1 MTANS
6 LRPLV
11 VKVVAGIGEPER
23 CAQAFN
29 VATIAAASGSKVSL
43 WLAGE
48 AAWLS
53 LPGRAEEFTLEHS
66 APLQDLL
73 GAIIET
79 GSVTLCSQCAQR
91 RSITADQVI
100 AGIRIAGA
108 ASFVEEILA
117 PEAQA
122 LVY

>member
-11 VKVVAGIGEPER
+11 VKVVVGIDEPER

-29 VATIAAASGSKVSL
+29 VAATAAASGSKVSL

-48 AAWLS
+48 AAWLA
-53 LPGRAEEFTLEHS
+53 LPGRAAEFRLDHA
-66 APLQDLL
+66 APLEDLL
-73 GAIIET
+73 AAIIET

-91 RSITADQVI
+91 RSITSDQVVP
-100 AGIRIAGA
+100 GIRIAGA

-117 PEAQA
+117 TDAQA

>member
-1 MTANS
+1 MSANP

-11 VKVVAGIGEPER
+11 VKVVAGIDEAER

-29 VATIAAASGSKVSL
+29 VAAIAAASGSKVSL

-48 AAWLS
+48 AAWLA
-53 LPGRAEEFTLEHS
+53 LPGRAAEFTLDHA
-66 APLQDLL
+66 APLEDLL
-73 GAIIET
+73 AAIIET

-91 RSITADQVI
+91 RAITSDQVI

-108 ASFVEEILA
+108 ASFVEEILQTD
-117 PEAQA
+117 AQA

>member
-1 MTANS
+1 MSANS

-11 VKVVAGIGEPER
+11 VKVVAGIDEPER

-29 VATIAAASGSKVSL
+29 VAAIAAASGSPVSV

-48 AAWLS
+48 AAWLA
-53 LPGRAEEFTLEHS
+53 LPGRASQFSLPHA
-66 APLQDLL
+66 APLEDLL
-73 GAIIET
+73 AAIIET

-91 RSITADQVI
+91 RSIAPEDI
-100 AGIRIAGA
+100 LPGIRIAGA
-108 ASFVEEILA
+108 ASYVEEILA
-117 PEAQA
+117 TDAQA

>member
-11 VKVVAGIGEPER
+11 VKVVAGIDEPER

-29 VATIAAASGSKVSL
+29 VAAIAAASGSTVSL

-53 LPGRAEEFTLEHS
+53 LPGRAAEFSLDHA

-73 GAIIET
+73 AALLET
-79 GSVTLCSQCAQR
+79 GTVTLCSQCAQR
-91 RSITADQVI
+91 RGITSEQVL

-117 PEAQA
+117 SVAQA

>member
-11 VKVVAGIGEPER
+11 VKAVAGIDEAER

-29 VATIAAASGSKVSL
+29 VAAIAAASGSKVSL

-53 LPGRAEEFTLEHS
+53 LPGRAEQFSLPHA
-66 APLQDLL
+66 APLEGLL
-73 GAIIET
+73 AAIIET

-91 RSITADQVI
+91 RDITSEQVI

-117 PEAQA
+117 PDAQA

>member
-11 VKVVAGIGEPER
+11 VKVVAGIDEPER

-29 VATIAAASGSKVSL
+29 VASIAAASGSKVSL

-48 AAWLS
+48 AAWLA
-53 LPGRAEEFTLEHS
+53 LPGRAAQFTLEHA
-66 APLQDLL
+66 APLEDLL
-73 GAIIET
+73 AAIIES

-91 RSITADQVI
+91 RDIASEDVI

-108 ASFVEEILA
+108 ASFVEEILTTD
-117 PEAQA
+117 AQA

>member
-1 MTANS
+1 MTANP

-11 VKVVAGIGEPER
+11 VKVVAGVNDPER

-29 VATIAAASGSKVSL
+29 VAAIAAASGSQVSL

-48 AAWLS
+48 AAWLA
-53 LPGRAEEFTLEHS
+53 LPGKAAEFSLDHA
-66 APLQDLL
+66 APLEDLL
-73 GAIIET
+73 AAILAT

-91 RSITADQVI
+91 RNITSADVLS
-100 AGIRIAGA
+100 GIRIAGA
-108 ASFVEEILA
+108 ASYVEEILTTD
-117 PEAQA
+117 AQA

>member
-1 MTANS
+1 MSANS

-11 VKVVAGIGEPER
+11 VKVVAGLDEPER
-23 CAQAFN
+23 CAQAFT
-29 VATIAAASGSKVSL
+29 VASTAAASGAQVSL

-48 AAWLS
+48 AAWFS
-53 LPGRAEEFTLEHS
+53 LPGRAAEFTLPHA
-66 APLQDLL
+66 APLEDLL
-73 GAIIET
+73 AAILAT

-91 RSITADQVI
+91 RDI
-100 AGIRIAGA
+100 AAEDVLPGIRIAGA

-117 PEAQA
+117 SDAQA

>member
-11 VKVVAGIGEPER
+11 VKVVAGIDDPER

-29 VATIAAASGSKVSL
+29 VAAIAAASGSRVSL

-48 AAWLS
+48 AAWLALPGKAAEFS
-53 LPGRAEEFTLEHS
+53 LPHA
-66 APLQDLL
+66 APLEDLL
-73 GAIIET
+73 AAIIAT

-91 RSITADQVI
+91 RNIASEDVL

-108 ASFVEEILA
+108 ASFVEEILTTGS
-117 PEAQA
+117 QA

>member
-11 VKVVAGIGEPER
+11 VKVVAGVDDPER

-29 VATIAAASGSKVSL
+29 VAAIAAASGSRVSL

-48 AAWLS
+48 AAWLA
-53 LPGRAEEFTLEHS
+53 LPGRASEFALEHA
-66 APLQDLL
+66 APLEDLL
-73 GAIIET
+73 AAILAT

-91 RSITADQVI
+91 RNITSEDVLS
-100 AGIRIAGA
+100 GIRIAGA
-108 ASFVEEILA
+108 ASYVEEILSTD
-117 PEAQA
+117 AQA